1 MAVIEPLDSGSASS
15 TRTPL
20 PRPPP
25 RSGDFT
31 YAQPSDQPRDVD
43 STLKSWDSVP
53 LFMKDLPTDAD
64 ADTQTALDALQSLAF
79 DGSPDEVAANFKQQ
93 ANDYFRARRFR
104 EALGFYS
111 QAIDAH
117 PHDQALLETLHA
129 NRAACHLE
137 LHNYGST
144 LRDTS
149 AVLAINA
156 KNEKAYYR
164 AAKALI
170 ALDRCKDAVD
180 CCDHALG
187 ANPDNDAIAAL
198 KLKAETRLAAV
209 EKSQAEAK
217 ERTRRADLMAKA
229 IQQALVVRGLWLE
242 TTPRPPDNPTPAHFD
257 PSSAPSI
264 PLTGPESSKWTVP
277 DVIRTPLVV
286 PVFFMYPQHAQSDF
300 ISDFHEDTPLAEYL
314 STIFPS
320 SSRGSLPWDKAGEY
334 YDGNLVVYASTRRQR
349 LLKLGRKL
357 TLRHV
362 MDQAYKDAEPGM
374 DKVRD
379 RDGLVMHDG
388 ILSLV
393 VVPKGDA
400 EKQWVDKFKAQRDN
414 N

>member
-1 MAVIEPLDSGSASS
+1 MAVIEPLDPGSASS
-15 TRTPL
+15 ARTPL

-187 ANPDNDAIAAL
+187 VNPDNDAIAAL

-257 PSSAPSI
+257 PASTPAI
-264 PLTGPESSKWTVP
+264 PLTGPESTKWSVP
-277 DVIRTPLVV
+277 DVIRTPSLC
-286 PVFFMYPQHAQSDF
+286 QSSLCIHNTHRATLSRTF
-300 ISDFHEDTPLAEYL
+300 TKTHLWASISPPFSLPPLEVLYRGIRRG
-314 STIFPS
+314 STTMATWWCTQARGVSDCS
-320 SSRGSLPWDKAGEY
+320 SSGE
-334 YDGNLVVYASTRRQR
+334 S
-349 LLKLGRKL
+349 
-357 TLRHV
+357 
-362 MDQAYKDAEPGM
+362 
-374 DKVRD
+374 
-379 RDGLVMHDG
+379 
-388 ILSLV
+388 
-393 VVPKGDA
+393 
-400 EKQWVDKFKAQRDN
+400 
-414 N
+414 